1 MARCH
6 EHVGRPALPPDVAR
20 ERRVNLRLN
29 ADEYARIASTAAA
42 LGLTPAAYLRR
53 AGLGISASPPPVVP
67 EVNLE
72 KWAEL
77 GRALSNL
84 NQLVREL
91 HGGRVPEMG
100 PDILPLLRTV
110 REELHSTR
118 EALRG
123 RGAARPTSEDRG
135 SAPARRA
142 PA

>member
-1 MARCH
+1 MARRRG
-6 EHVGRPALPPDVAR
+6 HVGRPALPPDAAR

-53 AGLGISASPPPVVP
+53 AGLGVFPPPPAVP

-77 GRALSNL
+77 GRALSNV

-91 HGGRVPEMG
+91 HGGRVTVLG
-100 PDILPLLRTV
+100 HDVLPLLHTV
-110 REELHSTR
+110 RDELHATR

-123 RGAARPTSEDRG
+123 RTPVHSVIDDRVSTGSERP
-135 SAPARRA
+135 RA
-142 PA
+142 

>member
-1 MARCH
+1 MARRR

-42 LGLTPAAYLRR
+42 LGLTPAGYLRR
-53 AGLGISASPPPVVP
+53 AGLGVMPPPPPVVP

-91 HGGRVPEMG
+91 HGGRVPVVG
-100 PDILPLLRTV
+100 LDLLPLLRTV
-110 REELHSTR
+110 RDELHLTR

-123 RGAARPTSEDRG
+123 RGTRHLAPPDGVSARVGRVG
-135 SAPARRA
+135 A
-142 PA
+142 

>member
-1 MARCH
+1 
-6 EHVGRPALPPDVAR
+6 VAR

-42 LGLTPAAYLRR
+42 LGLTLAGYLRR
-53 AGLGISASPPPVVP
+53 AGLGIVPPPPPVVP

-77 GRALSNL
+77 GRALFNV

-91 HGGRVPEMG
+91 HSDRAPVVGPEV
-100 PDILPLLRTV
+100 LPLLRTV
-110 REELHSTR
+110 RDELHATR

-123 RGAARPTSEDRG
+123 RKPLHRAVEDGVSTRSEG
-135 SAPARRA
+135 MRA
-142 PA
+142 

>member
-1 MARCH
+1 MARRH

-29 ADEYARIASTAAA
+29 ADEYATIANAAA
-42 LGLTPAAYLRR
+42 RLGLTPAGYLRR
-53 AGLGISASPPPVVP
+53 AGLDIVPPPPSVVP

-77 GRALSNL
+77 GRALSDV

-91 HGGRVPEMG
+91 RSDRAPGVGPEV
-100 PDILPLLRTV
+100 LPLLRTV
-110 REELHSTR
+110 RDELQATR

-123 RGAARPTSEDRG
+123 RESEHTAAEVRM
-135 SAPARRA
+135 SASSRRA
-142 PA
+142 RA